1 MLTVDS
7 ITDKLDRLYEFEI
20 DKYIEECK
28 ALKKAGYKIY
38 RNDKTGKHK
47 IEEPSR
53 QTNTYSDTN
62 ADAYNAFSKLYR
74 NRFSRG

>member
-1 MLTVDS
+1 MITVDS

-20 DKYIEECK
+20 DNYIKECK

-47 IEEPSR
+47 IEEPNR
-53 QTNTYSDTN
+53 QTNMYNDTD
-62 ADAYNAFSKLYR
+62 ADAYNAFSEFYR